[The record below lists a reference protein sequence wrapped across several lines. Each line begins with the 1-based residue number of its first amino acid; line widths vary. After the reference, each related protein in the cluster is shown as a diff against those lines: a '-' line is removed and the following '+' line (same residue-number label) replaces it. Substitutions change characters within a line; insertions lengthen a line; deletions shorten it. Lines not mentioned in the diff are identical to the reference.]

1 MPRKI
6 PSVVLVGR
14 PNVGKSTLFN
24 RITGSRRA
32 IVAPMAGTTRDSL
45 ARPAVWRGSTFQLSD
60 TGGLYGASEDPLHEL
75 VVIQGKRAIVGA
87 DLLVLVVD
95 GREGLVPGDQ
105 TIARELREANRPVIL
120 AINKSDD
127 NRARHA
133 TLDFYVL
140 GIDPVVEISAEHG
153 QGVADLLD
161 EIVARLARPMAAAQ
175 VRPDD
180 LGDSV
185 EELDSEKSSDSQTN
199 PESQR
204 NPESQTNPESQIP
217 NPDSEVAVAIVGR
230 PNVGKSS
237 LVNRLLKEERLLVS
251 DMPGTTRD
259 AIDTVLTWHRRRFR
273 IVDTAGMRKPGRVA
287 RGGQVEFVSVA
298 GSRRAIAEADVV
310 ALVLDASTGPTDH
323 DAAIGGEADRAGR
336 GVVIIANKGDLVKER
351 GPKVSEVFDDDAR
364 RHMRFLDYAPILH
377 ISALTGER
385 TPKILETIDR
395 IHETRR
401 KRVPTPALNKFLQE
415 VTAANPP
422 VSPGSKHVRILYAAQ
437 IGVAPPSFVFFTNVA
452 TTFHFSYERFL
463 TNQLR
468 EHFGFVGTPIR
479 IQVRRRDRKVA
490 GERTA
495 AKSQQ
500 AKNEKAKGKRENS
513 IDRSQKVEGRAQ
525 MSKSQRQRA
534 ERQLASRKDRHGRR
548 RPRK

>member
-1 MPRKI
+1 MPRKT
-6 PSVVLVGR
+6 PAVVLVGR

-32 IVAPMAGTTRDSL
+32 IVAPLAGTTRDSL
-45 ARPAVWRGSTFQLSD
+45 ARPAVWRGQAFQLSD

-75 VVIQGKRAIVGA
+75 VVRQGQRAILGA

-95 GREGLVPGDQ
+95 GREGLVSGDQ

-120 AINKSDD
+120 AINKADD
-127 NRARHA
+127 KRARHA
-133 TLDFYVL
+133 AMDFYTL
-140 GIDPVVEISAEHG
+140 GIDPIVEISAEHG
-153 QGVADLLD
+153 QGVGDLLD
-161 EIVARLARPMAAAQ
+161 EIVRRIGIRDLGFETRAADGESEGELHPE
-175 VRPDD
+175 PDD
-180 LGDSV
+180 V
-185 EELDSEKSSDSQTN
+185 
-199 PESQR
+199 PEGVR
-204 NPESQTNPESQIP
+204 A
-217 NPDSEVAVAIVGR
+217 DLEVAVAIVGR

-237 LVNRLLKEERLLVS
+237 LVNRLLKAERVLVS
-251 DMPGTTRD
+251 EMPGTTRD
-259 AIDTVLTWHRRRFR
+259 AIDATLTWHRRRFR

-298 GSRRAIAEADVV
+298 GSKRAIMEADVV

-336 GVVIIANKGDLVKER
+336 GVVIIANKWDLVKER
-351 GPKVSEVFDDDAR
+351 GPKFSEVFDDETR

-385 TPKILETIDR
+385 TPKILETIDQ

-401 KRVPTPALNKFLQE
+401 KRVPTPALNKFLE
-415 VTAANPP
+415 GVTAANPP

-490 GERTA
+490 GQRTA
-495 AKSQQ
+495 GKTPRPTSPAGSR
-500 AKNEKAKGKRENS
+500 APSTEKT
-513 IDRSQKVEGRAQ
+513 RAQ
-525 MSKSQRQRA
+525 SAGRGQMARA
-534 ERQLASRKDRHGRR
+534 ERQRTERQARERKDRHGRR